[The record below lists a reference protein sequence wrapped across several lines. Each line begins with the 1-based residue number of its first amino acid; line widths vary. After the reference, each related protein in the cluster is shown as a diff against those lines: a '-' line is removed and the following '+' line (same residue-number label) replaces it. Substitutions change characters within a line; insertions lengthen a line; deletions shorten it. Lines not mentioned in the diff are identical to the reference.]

1 MDKKHNF
8 KVPSVTF
15 TGDGSSRRV
24 GFELEFSGLTLEETV
39 DNVLASLGGN
49 TGVKTAA
56 EQLIHVPSLGDFN
69 VEIDWDFLKRTA
81 KANEHNKEDGK
92 EEEWLEQ
99 LSKVAS
105 ALVPVEVVCP
115 PIPITNLNLLAP
127 MVSRLRS
134 AGAVGTEE
142 SLIAAYGVHIN
153 TEIPNLDAETLFAYL
168 QSFSL
173 LQWWLVEA
181 HHVNTSRKISPY
193 IDLYPENYV
202 KLLAS
207 QTSPSMDKIFDDYLE
222 YNASR
227 NRALDLLP
235 LLAEIDKKRVFNK
248 VDDPKIKSRPAFHY
262 RLPNCNIEHK
272 DWSLAQSWNI
282 WWVVEQL
289 AHRPD
294 DLKELSAA
302 FLDAEQ
308 AIIGVIRNK
317 WVKYLDQWLKDHEL
331 A

>member
-1 MDKKHNF
+1 MDQKVNF
-8 KVPSVTF
+8 KTPSVTIKA
-15 TGDGSSRRV
+15 DGSLRRV
-24 GFELEFSGLTLEETV
+24 GLELEFSGLTLNETV
-39 DNVLASLGGN
+39 DIVQSSLGGN
-49 TGVKTAA
+49 FGIKNAA
-56 EQLIHVPSLGDFN
+56 EQLIHVASLGDFN
-69 VEIDWDFLKRTA
+69 VETDWDFLKRTA
-81 KANEHNKEDGK
+81 KATSHSGDDG
-92 EEEWLEQ
+92 EWIKQ

-115 PIPITNLNLLAP
+115 PIPITSLNRLDP
-127 MVSRLRS
+127 MVSRLRR

-153 TEIPNLDAETLFAYL
+153 TEIPSLDAETLFAYL
-168 QSFSL
+168 RSYSL

-181 HHVNTSRKISPY
+181 HHVNASRKISPY
-193 IDLYPENYV
+193 IDLYPKNYI

-235 LLAEIDKKRVFNK
+235 LLAEIDKQRVFNK
-248 VDDPKIKSRPAFHY
+248 VNDPKIKPRPAFHY
-262 RLPNCNIEHK
+262 RMPDCNIEHN
-272 DWSLAQSWNI
+272 DWSLAQAWNI
-282 WWVVEQL
+282 WCIVEQL
-289 AHRPD
+289 AQRPD
-294 DLKELSAA
+294 DLTELSVA

-308 AIIGVIRNK
+308 PIIGVIRNR

-331 A
+331 V

>member
-1 MDKKHNF
+1 MIRKIDF
-8 KVPSVTF
+8 KTPSVIAR
-15 TGDGSSRRV
+15 GDGSVRRI
-24 GFELEFSGLTLEETV
+24 GFELEFSGLTLDETV
-39 DNVLASLGGN
+39 EAVQSSLGGN
-49 TGVKTAA
+49 LGVKNAA
-56 EQLIHVPSLGDFN
+56 EQLINVSSLGDFN

-81 KANEHNKEDGK
+81 KANNHNGEDR
-92 EEEWLEQ
+92 EWIQQ

-115 PIPITNLNLLAP
+115 PIPITSLSLLDP
-127 MVSRLRS
+127 MVSKLRR

-168 QSFSL
+168 RSFSL

-193 IDLYPENYV
+193 INLYPESYV
-202 KLLAS
+202 RLLAT
-207 QTSPSMDKIFDDYLE
+207 QTSPCMDKIFDDYLK

-227 NRALDLLP
+227 NCALDLLP
-235 LLAEIDKKRVFNK
+235 LLAEIDQQRVFNK

-272 DWSLAQSWNI
+272 DWSLAQAWNI

-289 AHRPD
+289 AQCPD
-294 DLKELSAA
+294 AIRELSGA

-308 AIIGVIRNK
+308 PMIGVVRNK
-317 WVKYLDQWLKDHEL
+317 WVKYLDQWLKDHKL
-331 A
+331 V

>member
-1 MDKKHNF
+1 MDQKVTF
-8 KVPSVTF
+8 KTPSVT
-15 TGDGSSRRV
+15 TKGDGCSRRV
-24 GFELEFSGLTLEETV
+24 GFELEFSGLTLDETV
-39 DNVLASLGGN
+39 DTVQSSLGGN
-49 TGVKTAA
+49 LGVKNAA
-56 EQLIHVPSLGDFN
+56 EQLIHVASMGDFN

-81 KANEHNKEDGK
+81 KANNHNEEDD
-92 EEEWLEQ
+92 EWIKQ

-115 PIPITNLNLLAP
+115 PIPITSLNLLEP
-127 MVSRLRS
+127 MVSRLRR

-168 QSFSL
+168 RSFSL

-193 IDLYPENYV
+193 IDLYPESYV
-202 KLLAS
+202 TLLAS
-207 QTSPSMDKIFDDYLE
+207 QTSPCIDKIFDDYLE

-235 LLAEIDKKRVFNK
+235 LLAEIDKQRVFNK

-262 RLPNCNIEHK
+262 RLPNCNIEHN

-289 AHRPD
+289 AQRPD
-294 DLKELSAA
+294 DLKALSVA
-302 FLDAEQ
+302 FLDAGQ
-308 AIIGVIRNK
+308 PIIGVIRNK

-331 A
+331 V